1 MKIFEKRPLAL
12 ILCVMLGGFSFF
24 VDFGWKTKLIC
35 ASISLFAISI
45 IYLFDT
51 LKASRKPIVVICL
64 VTLSISLILSAIWAS
79 IFFPTEFYNEG
90 SVDIKAKVY
99 KIDNSDSA
107 TSAITFKSEKISGKN
122 DKHSFI
128 AYVNKDIAVMLR
140 QYDVV
145 TFKAE
150 ISELSSDDDGFDG
163 RSYFISIGYSAILN
177 NISDIS
183 IHENDVDHLDSFFHG
198 LQLKIA
204 NTLKIRTNF
213 DTGAFLAALI
223 VGDRSDLSGNTRLN
237 FARLGISHILAL
249 SGMHLAILSF
259 AINAVLIKVNVKK
272 KTRVCIMICLVIF
285 YMALTGFM
293 SSVLRAG
300 LMLLISYILFL
311 LLNKSDSL
319 TSLTISVFII
329 VLIDPTSVYD
339 MSLWLSAFATLG
351 VVVFSEMSAVAD
363 RDMSIK
369 LKLWI
374 HFKNACLVSV
384 FAFCATFALTAF
396 RFNYF
401 SIASIF
407 TTLIF
412 SFVIQF
418 LIYGGLLL
426 LLIGG
431 IIPFGKL
438 LILFS
443 DAIIWLAEIISSFK
457 FIYVS
462 MNSLIVK
469 ILIVLLTV
477 FFFSFLIFEI
487 KNKRRG
493 VIVIVVMMLSIF
505 VFAEI
510 NTLSNAYKD
519 DVIFSPSTS
528 GDMFILKS
536 NGEITAIYSG
546 KAFTDNSWDILECFA
561 EQGIPYLDN
570 FVFASYSYS
579 TIDFI
584 TAVMSGVK
592 VERILIP
599 HPTTEDEINQAEGIS
614 DLLEGYG
621 AYLEFYEER
630 RYLGFGENSYRLF
643 DKADYTY
650 GTYPAN
656 VLEVISAENRITYVS
671 TC

>member
-79 IFFPTEFYNEG
+79 NFFPTEFYNEG

-107 TSAITFKSEKISGKN
+107 TSAITFKSEKICGKN

-163 RSYFISIGYSAILN
+163 RSYFISKGYSAILN

-183 IHENDVDHLDSFFHG
+183 IHENDVDHIDSFFHR

-319 TSLTISVFII
+319 TSLAISVFII

-374 HFKNACLVSV
+374 NFKNACLVSV

-401 SIASIF
+401 SIASI
-407 TTLIF
+407 
-412 SFVIQF
+412 
-418 LIYGGLLL
+418 LL
-426 LLIGG
+426 
-431 IIPFGKL
+431 
-438 LILFS
+438 
-443 DAIIWLAEIISSFK
+443 
-457 FIYVS
+457 
-462 MNSLIVK
+462 
-469 ILIVLLTV
+469 
-477 FFFSFLIFEI
+477 
-487 KNKRRG
+487 
-493 VIVIVVMMLSIF
+493 
-505 VFAEI
+505 
-510 NTLSNAYKD
+510 
-519 DVIFSPSTS
+519 
-528 GDMFILKS
+528 
-536 NGEITAIYSG
+536 
-546 KAFTDNSWDILECFA
+546 
-561 EQGIPYLDN
+561 
-570 FVFASYSYS
+570 
-579 TIDFI
+579 
-584 TAVMSGVK
+584 
-592 VERILIP
+592 
-599 HPTTEDEINQAEGIS
+599 H
-614 DLLEGYG
+614 
-621 AYLEFYEER
+621 
-630 RYLGFGENSYRLF
+630 
-643 DKADYTY
+643 
-650 GTYPAN
+650 
-656 VLEVISAENRITYVS
+656 
-671 TC
+671 